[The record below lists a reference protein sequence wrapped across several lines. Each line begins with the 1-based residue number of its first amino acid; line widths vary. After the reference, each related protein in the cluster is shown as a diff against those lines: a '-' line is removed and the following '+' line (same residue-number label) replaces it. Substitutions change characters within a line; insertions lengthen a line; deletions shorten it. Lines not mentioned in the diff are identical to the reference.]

1 MTRPAKKSPEV
12 VGEQLSELA
21 SLFQLRTVAAELVH
35 RVTEAGQEAV
45 LPLLLEIFELEQE
58 GRQQRRVER
67 LLRASKLPP
76 GKTFSTF
83 KEQRLPR
90 PLAAKLRELARG
102 AFLEQAVNVLAFGL
116 PGTGKTHSAC
126 ALGHA
131 LVEAGHS
138 VLFIPTY
145 KLVQN
150 LLAAK
155 RDLELPKALR
165 NLDRFDLLILDDIG
179 YVRQDAEQVEVLFT
193 LMAERYERRSMMITS
208 NLVFSKWDRIFK
220 DPMTTAA
227 AIDRLVHHS
236 AVLEFDVTSYRS
248 EDRALSGGDAETA
261 DPER

>member
-1 MTRPAKKSPEV
+1 MRRPSNKSPEV

-21 SLFQLRTVAAELVH
+21 RLFQLRTVADELVH
-35 RVTEAGQEAV
+35 RLTQAGQEAV
-45 LPLLLEIFELEQE
+45 LPLLLEIFEQEQE
-58 GRQQRRVER
+58 GRRQRRVER

-116 PGTGKTHSAC
+116 PGTGKSHSAC

-138 VLFIPTY
+138 VLFIPVY

-165 NLDRFDLLILDDIG
+165 KLDSFELLILDDIG
-179 YVRQDAEQVEVLFT
+179 YVRQDAEQIEVLFT
-193 LMAERYERRSMMITS
+193 LMAERYERRSMMITT

-248 EDRALSGGDAETA
+248 EEQQAESADAEKK
-261 DPER
+261 E

>member
-1 MTRPAKKSPEV
+1 MTRPAQKSPEV

-21 SLFQLRTVAAELVH
+21 RLFQMRTVAAELVH
-35 RVTEAGQEAV
+35 RLTQAGQEAV
-45 LPLLLEIFELEQE
+45 LPLLLEIFEQEQE
-58 GRQQRRVER
+58 GRHQRRVER

-76 GKTFSTF
+76 GKTFSTL
-83 KEQRLPR
+83 KEHRLPR
-90 PLAAKLRELARG
+90 PLVAKLHELARG

-131 LVEAGHS
+131 LAEAGHS

-150 LLAAK
+150 LLVAK

-165 NLDRFDLLILDDIG
+165 KLDRFELLILDDIG
-179 YVRQDAEQVEVLFT
+179 YVRQDAEEVEVLFT

-208 NLVFSKWDRIFK
+208 NLVFSKWGRIFK

-236 AVLEFDVTSYRS
+236 AVLEFDVRS
-248 EDRALSGGDAETA
+248 FRSDGDLEEAAHSEK
-261 DPER
+261 